1 MNACTEHVILDQL
14 MGPPNP
20 IPPVASVSPKKRFLK
35 TKSILMMI
43 IIDQLELLVALSV
56 AKDVKINFM
65 QVGIWF
71 PTVIQP
77 PPDVGD
83 DDDYYDVDVNDGD
96 DDGER

>member
-56 AKDVKINFM
+56 AKDVKIIIIMVIIIIIIIDQLELFMALSVAKDVKINFM
-65 QVGIWF
+65 
-71 PTVIQP
+71 
-77 PPDVGD
+77 
-83 DDDYYDVDVNDGD
+83 
-96 DDGER
+96 